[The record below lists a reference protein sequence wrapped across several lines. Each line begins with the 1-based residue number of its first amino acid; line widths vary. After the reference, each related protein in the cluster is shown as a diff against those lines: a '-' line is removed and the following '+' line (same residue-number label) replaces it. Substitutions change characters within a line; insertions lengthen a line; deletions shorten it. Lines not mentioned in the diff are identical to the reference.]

1 MFRDEFY
8 SPFLIRSFLSG
19 VFKVI
24 LGFIRLTYC
33 LGLGGVIALFSS
45 NALDFEA
52 NDSPDFAP
60 SVSLTGEAISADQ
73 EKALSSDSSQ
83 LENKMKLVGFVN
95 GKNPSKAAKPNIVVI
110 WGDDVGWNNPSCY
123 NRGMMGYKTPNID
136 RIANEGGLFTDWYGQ
151 QSCTA
156 GRAAFITGQ
165 SPFRTGL
172 LKVGLPGAKE
182 GLSVKDPTLAELLKN
197 HGYSTAQY
205 GKNHLGDLDEML
217 PTNHG
222 FDEFFGNLYHLNA
235 EEEPEHP
242 DYPKDPEFKK
252 KFGPRGVI
260 KSSAD
265 GQIEDTGPLT
275 KKRMETVDDE
285 ITAGAID
292 YMERMAKSEKPFF
305 LWWNSTRMHVNTH
318 LKPESKDVTGLGIY
332 ADGMV
337 EHDKH
342 VGQILDKIDE
352 LGLTENTIVMY
363 SSDNGAECFSWPDGG
378 STPFRNEKN
387 SNWEGGYRVP
397 CVIRWPGVIKPGSV
411 INEIFSHEDMVPT
424 LLAAAGE
431 SDVKEKLL
439 TGHQANGRDFKVHLD
454 GYNMLPF
461 LKGDV
466 KESPRKEFFYWTDD
480 GSLCNLRYNRWK
492 LVFMEQRAH
501 GFAVWQEPMV
511 TLRVPKLFCLRT
523 DPFERADHEAE
534 KYNMWRFDRVYL
546 LLPGSAFVAKHLES
560 YQEFPPRQKP
570 GSFNLDRVLESLQKS
585 PTK

>member
-1 MFRDEFY
+1 M
-8 SPFLIRSFLSG
+8 I
-19 VFKVI
+19 V
-24 LGFIRLTYC
+24 GFIRFTYC
-33 LGLGGVIALFSS
+33 LGAGGLIALFSS

-52 NDSPDFAP
+52 NASPKSAQV
-60 SVSLTGEAISADQ
+60 VSLNDQVVSADQ
-73 EKALSSDSSQ
+73 QEKLESDSSKP
-83 LENKMKLVGFVN
+83 ESKMKLVGFVN

-136 RIANEGGLFTDWYGQ
+136 RIAKEGGLFTDWYGQ

-397 CVIRWPGVIKPGSV
+397 CVIRWPGVIEPGTV

-431 SDVKEKLL
+431 PDVKEKLL
-439 TGHQANGRDFKVHLD
+439 KGHQANGRDFKVHLD
-454 GYNMLPF
+454 GYNMMPF

-560 YQEFPPRQKP
+560 YKEFPPRQKP